1 MMSIKDSAV
10 RPAFRSEM
18 RSRSPV
24 LPVREGR
31 APVAELSPSKRH
43 ALVSCFKA
51 GGLSKK
57 DGAWHGPHGGKPIS
71 GITTADLARDGMLT
85 LTVQQRNGSARLTER
100 GNWFAQTLL
109 SDDTPLSRTE

>member
-1 MMSIKDSAV
+1 MMSLKDSAA
-10 RPAFRSEM
+10 RSAFRSETK
-18 RSRSPV
+18 SLTPV
-24 LPVREGR
+24 LASREGQ
-31 APVAELSPSKRH
+31 APIAELSPSKRH
-43 ALVSCFKA
+43 ALVSCFNA

-57 DGAWHGPHGGKPIS
+57 DGAWHGPQGGKPIS